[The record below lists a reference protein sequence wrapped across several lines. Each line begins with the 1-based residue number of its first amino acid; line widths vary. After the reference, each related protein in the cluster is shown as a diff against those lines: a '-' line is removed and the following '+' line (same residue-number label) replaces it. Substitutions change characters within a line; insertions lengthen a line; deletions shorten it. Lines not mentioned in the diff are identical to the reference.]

1 MFANMDGKPSVV
13 DIIRLVAEKVEKLG
27 VHDRHDEVEGIVG
40 VGEDDEQRR
49 LADSNAIQLHLV
61 IAHQL
66 PQLRDVKW
74 GKPCAA
80 ANQDRLGSFARN
92 ELSRTF

>member
-1 MFANMDGKPSVV
+1 MNGEPSVV
-13 DIIRLVAEKVEKLG
+13 DIIRLVAEQVEKLR
-27 VHDRHDEVEGIVG
+27 VHDCHDKVEGIIG
-40 VGEDDEQRR
+40 IGDDDEQCR
-49 LADSNAIQLHLV
+49 LAVSNAIQLHLV